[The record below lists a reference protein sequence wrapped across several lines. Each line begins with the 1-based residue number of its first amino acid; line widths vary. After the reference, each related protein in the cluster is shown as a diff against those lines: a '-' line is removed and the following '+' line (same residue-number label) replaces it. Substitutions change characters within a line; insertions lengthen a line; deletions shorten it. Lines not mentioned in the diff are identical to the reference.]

1 VLKRERGFTM
11 VEVVVALVVLSIMGA
26 AVVAVYNSN
35 VSALVRAGKTTVEL
49 YSIQADIETALG
61 QDPDTWDGGKMEDS
75 FLLISFPHLHEPLK
89 IHGWVL
95 TEQVESNGY
104 KEVVTVFI
112 PQGSGGAR
120 P

>member
-1 VLKRERGFTM
+1 M

-75 FLLISFPHLHEPLK
+75 FCSYLFRTSTNLENSRL
-89 IHGWVL
+89 GVD
-95 TEQVESNGY
+95 
-104 KEVVTVFI
+104 
-112 PQGSGGAR
+112 
-120 P
+120 